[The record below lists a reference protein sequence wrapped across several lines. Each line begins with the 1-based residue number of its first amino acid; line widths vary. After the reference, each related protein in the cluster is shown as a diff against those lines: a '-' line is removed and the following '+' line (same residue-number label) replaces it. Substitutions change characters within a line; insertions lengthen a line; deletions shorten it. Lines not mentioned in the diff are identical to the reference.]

1 MLNYLKK
8 LNQYLDNKIF
18 IDMKADT
25 FVKLLRKVIREEV
38 QAVVREELGILL
50 EAPKPKPVVAEA
62 RQTTVKNSMVESI
75 KPAKPTQPI
84 KPTAFTNNNILNEI
98 LNETKHASDWQSLGT
113 MDSSMAQ
120 GFGRPMMNEVQVVN
134 SVDQMLSSTRPAGD
148 INAVKIDVVPDFSA
162 LMNKMKQD
170 GKL

>member
-50 EAPKPKPVVAEA
+50 EAPEPKPVVAEA

-75 KPAKPTQPI
+75 KPAKPTQPL
-84 KPTAFTNNNILNEI
+84 KPMNFTNNNILNEI
-98 LNETKHASDWQSLGT
+98 LNETATSGDWHSVAN
-113 MDSSMAQ
+113 MNSSMAR
-120 GFGRPMMNEVQVVN
+120 GFSGPVDVPVVN
-134 SVDQMLSSTRPAGD
+134 SVDQMLASTRPSGD

-170 GKL
+170 GKI

>member
-1 MLNYLKK
+1 
-8 LNQYLDNKIF
+8 
-18 IDMKADT
+18 MKADT

-50 EAPKPKPVVAEA
+50 EAPESKPVVAET

-75 KPAKPTQPI
+75 KPAKPTQPL
-84 KPTAFTNNNILNEI
+84 KPMNFTNNNILNEI
-98 LNETKHASDWQSLGT
+98 LNETATSGDWHSVAN
-113 MDSSMAQ
+113 MNSSMAR
-120 GFGRPMMNEVQVVN
+120 GFSGPVDVPVVN
-134 SVDQMLSSTRPAGD
+134 SVDQMLASTRPAGD

-170 GKL
+170 GKI

>member
-1 MLNYLKK
+1 
-8 LNQYLDNKIF
+8 
-18 IDMKADT
+18 MKADT

-50 EAPKPKPVVAEA
+50 EAPKSKPVVAEA

-75 KPAKPTQPI
+75 KPAKPTQPL
-84 KPTAFTNNNILNEI
+84 KPMNFTNNNILNEI
-98 LNETKHASDWQSLGT
+98 LNETATSGDWHSVAN
-113 MDSSMAQ
+113 MNSSMAR
-120 GFGRPMMNEVQVVN
+120 GFSGPVDVPVVN
-134 SVDQMLSSTRPAGD
+134 SVDQMLASTRPAGD

-170 GKL
+170 GKI

>member
-1 MLNYLKK
+1 
-8 LNQYLDNKIF
+8 
-18 IDMKADT
+18 
-25 FVKLLRKVIREEV
+25 
-38 QAVVREELGILL
+38 
-50 EAPKPKPVVAEA
+50 VVAEA